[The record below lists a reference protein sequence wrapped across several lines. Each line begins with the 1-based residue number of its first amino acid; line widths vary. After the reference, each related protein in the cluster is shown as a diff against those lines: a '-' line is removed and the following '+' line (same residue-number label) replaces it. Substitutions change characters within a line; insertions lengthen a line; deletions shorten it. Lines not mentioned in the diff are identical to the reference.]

1 MPRPARV
8 EPPPHPDLSFELS
21 LWEGGLTL
29 LAGLDEA
36 GRGAWAGPVYAA
48 AVILP
53 RDNGILD
60 ILQGVRD
67 SKKMTP
73 RQRTY
78 WAGRIRLAAAG
89 WGIGAASAEE
99 IDSRGIVAATRLAMQ
114 RALEACSCQPEH
126 LLIDALRL
134 PGVNVPQLALIK
146 GDARSLSIA
155 AASVLAK
162 TARDAWMAELG
173 EQYPG
178 YGFAAHKGYGTRMH
192 REALAR
198 LGPCAEHRRSY
209 GPVRGWEFN
218 RARR

>member
-1 MPRPARV
+1 MPRPAPI
-8 EPPPHPDLSFELS
+8 EPPACPDLSFEMP
-21 LWEGGLTL
+21 LWQGGLSL

-53 RDNGILD
+53 PQNGVLAE
-60 ILQGVRD
+60 LRGVHD

-78 WAGRIRLAAAG
+78 WAGQIRLAAAA
-89 WGIGAASAEE
+89 WGIGIASAEE
-99 IDSRGIVAATRLAMQ
+99 IDARGIIAATRLAMA
-114 RALEACSCQPEH
+114 RALEACGCQPEH

-134 PGVNVPQLALIK
+134 PEVSLPQLALIK

-162 TARDAWMAELG
+162 TARDAWMIELG
-173 EQYPG
+173 DRYPE

-192 REALAR
+192 QQALAR
-198 LGPCAEHRRSY
+198 LGPCAEHRMSY
-209 GPVRGWEFN
+209 APL
-218 RARR
+218 RRLGL

>member
-8 EPPPHPDLSFELS
+8 EPPPRPDLSCELP
-21 LWEGGLTL
+21 LWESGLSR

-53 RDNGILD
+53 PLNGVLEA
-60 ILQGVRD
+60 LRGVRD
-67 SKKMTP
+67 SKQMTP
-73 RQRTY
+73 RQRAY
-78 WAGRIRLAAAG
+78 WAGRIRLAVAA
-89 WGIGAASAEE
+89 WGVGSASAEE
-99 IDSRGIVAATRLAMQ
+99 IDARGIIAATRLAMA
-114 RALEACSCQPEH
+114 RALEACGCQPEH

-134 PGVNVPQLALIK
+134 PGVRLPQLALVK

-162 TARDAWMAELG
+162 TARDAWMVELG
-173 EQYPG
+173 ETYPG

-192 REALAR
+192 QEALAR

-209 GPVRGWEFN
+209 APLRRLEFLQLP
-218 RARR
+218 